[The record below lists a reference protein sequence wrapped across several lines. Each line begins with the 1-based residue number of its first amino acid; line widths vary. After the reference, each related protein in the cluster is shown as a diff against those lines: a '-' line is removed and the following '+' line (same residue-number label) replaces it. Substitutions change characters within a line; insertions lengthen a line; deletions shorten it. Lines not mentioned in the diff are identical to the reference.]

1 MTEKVSTLTIEADIG
16 CSRCYRKIQ
25 EVLCKLQVR
34 ERIQSINY
42 NEKDNNVTI
51 SGPFN
56 PECLKKK
63 LLCKLC
69 KVVKD
74 IKIKP
79 DDPPP
84 PKSKPTEKPIEKPI
98 EKPKEPV
105 KIICCFMPWPD
116 CCFRPCPCY
125 EPSKGCRRCCSC
137 GWMCCA
143 PEAKPCP
150 PKETKRVCCGKPWP
164 SCCCKPCPCFE
175 QTHGCRRCCSCG
187 WMCCVREPAC
197 VPPPKPCPSCCPPRT
212 CPSEPCCSKPCP
224 PPNPCSHCYKFV
236 YEEGPPPDPCTIM

>member
-1 MTEKVSTLTIEADIG
+1 MTEKVSTLIIEADIG
-16 CSRCYRKIQ
+16 CSCCYKKIQ
-25 EVLCKLQVR
+25 KLLCKLQVR
-34 ERIQSINY
+34 ERILSINY
-42 NEKDNNVTI
+42 NEKDNKVTI

-69 KVVKD
+69 KVAKD

-84 PKSKPTEKPIEKPI
+84 PPPKPTKE
-98 EKPKEPV
+98 PKEPV
-105 KIICCFMPWPD
+105 KIICCFKPWPD
-116 CCFRPCPCY
+116 CCFRPCPCF
-125 EPSKGCRRCCSC
+125 EPSKGCRRCCFC

-143 PEAKPCP
+143 VAPFCAPEPKPSP
-150 PKETKRVCCGKPWP
+150 PKETKLVCCGKPWP
-164 SCCCKPCPCFE
+164 SCCYKPCPCFE

-187 WMCCVREPAC
+187 WMCCVRGPVC
-197 VPPPKPCPSCCPPRT
+197 VPPPNPCPSCCPPRA
-212 CPSEPCCSKPCP
+212 CPSEHCCSKPSP
-224 PPNPCSHCYKFV
+224 PPNPCFHGYKFV